1 MIPLKLQ
8 DRLLLGMELVE
19 YMYVDKALPFGL
31 KLVPIIFMG
40 VMPNCKE
47 VRLNSV
53 LSCLSLVRPQT
64 CIVVVLM

>member
-31 KLVPIIFMG
+31 KSVPIIFMA

-47 VRLNSV
+47 VRLSSV
-53 LSCLSLVRPQT
+53 LSCLLLVRPQT